1 MSMMRGTG
9 DQADTLRQMART
21 ARQGSSPVV
30 SSDVQVGA
38 DRQGLRVIS
47 VTSGKGGVGKS
58 NVVANLAMAL
68 AGIGKRVLIVDA
80 DLGVGN
86 LDVLLGLS
94 PQYNLNHVLSGEK
107 SLAEIIVEVTP
118 SIKLIPAGSG
128 VQEYTSLGQHEKLK
142 LLDELDMLE
151 DDFDIM
157 IIDTEAG
164 ISENVTYFTVAAQ
177 EILVVVTP
185 EPTSITDVYALI
197 KLLATRY
204 SEHHFKVLINMA
216 RDSEDALEVFRKLA
230 NVAGRF
236 LDISLDYLGCVVR
249 DERLIDAV
257 KKQKAVYELHPDSEA
272 ANCFNTLARRVVEN
286 SRQVKLKGNIQFF
299 FRRYL
304 ESTGGT
310 GS

>member
-1 MSMMRGTG
+1 MSTVSGTG
-9 DQADTLRQMART
+9 DQADTLRELARN
-21 ARQGSSPVV
+21 ARRPQQDAGSGSGK
-30 SSDVQVGA
+30 SGSQDGI
-38 DRQGLRVIS
+38 RVIS

-68 AGIGKRVLIVDA
+68 ADLGKKVLIIDA

-107 SLAEIIVEVTP
+107 SLPEILVEVN
-118 SIKLIPAGSG
+118 SRIKLIPAGSG

-151 DDFDIM
+151 EEFDIM

-177 EILVVVTP
+177 EIVVVVSP

-204 SEHHFKVLINMA
+204 SEHHFKVLVNMA

-249 DERLIDAV
+249 DEKLIDAV
-257 KKQKAVYELHPDSEA
+257 KKQKAVFEMFPDSEA
-272 ANCFNTLARRVVEN
+272 ASCFMTLARRVIEN
-286 SRQVKLKGNIQFF
+286 SRQNRLKGNIQFF

-304 ESTGGT
+304 DASAGEKP
-310 GS
+310 

>member
-1 MSMMRGTG
+1 MSTVRGTG

-21 ARQGSSPVV
+21 ARQNTGQANKATEHMAEQQHGV
-30 SSDVQVGA
+30 
-38 DRQGLRVIS
+38 RVIS

-68 AGIGKRVLIVDA
+68 AAQGKKVLIVDA

-107 SLAEIIVEVTP
+107 SLPEIIVEVTP

-128 VQEYTSLGQHEKLK
+128 VQEYTSLGQHEKLR

-151 DDFDIM
+151 EEFDIM

-249 DERLIDAV
+249 DERLIDSV
-257 KKQKAVYELHPDSEA
+257 KKQKAVYELHPDSDA
-272 ANCFNTLARRVVEN
+272 SNCFNTLARRVLEN
-286 SRQVKLKGNIQFF
+286 SRQSKLKGNIQFF

-304 ESTGGT
+304 EGSGG
-310 GS
+310 SAA

>member
-1 MSMMRGTG
+1 MSAVSGTG
-9 DQADTLRQMART
+9 DQADTLRQMAR
-21 ARQGSSPVV
+21 AAKQPGRVDGPGGAVVDQQGI
-30 SSDVQVGA
+30 
-38 DRQGLRVIS
+38 RVIA

-68 AGIGKRVLIVDA
+68 ASLGKKVLIVDA

-107 SLAEIIVEVTP
+107 GLSEIIVEVTP

-151 DDFDIM
+151 EVFDLM

-204 SEHHFKVLINMA
+204 AEHHFKVLINMA

-257 KKQKAVYELHPDSEA
+257 KKQKAVFELYPESEA
-272 ANCFNTLARRVVEN
+272 ATCFTTLAKRVIEN
-286 SRQVKLKGNIQFF
+286 TRPMRLKGNIQFF

-304 ESTGGT
+304 EGPGG
-310 GS
+310 GGQ